1 MHSDGSGSI
10 EKLDS
15 AEPARFPQAWS
26 PDGKILIFLE
36 ENLSDWDLWTLSL
49 DGKHEARPWLRT
61 PFAEWSAAFSPD
73 GRWVAY
79 VSDESGSTDVYVR
92 PFNGSSEKLRISNAG
107 GREPMWAH
115 SGRELFYRD
124 GNKMIAVSVETGSV
138 LRAGKPRQ
146 LFEGNYQAGPG
157 ETADYDVAPGDNRF
171 LMVQREQKPPLT
183 HLEVCWAGQQKRMHT
198 LRPKSNKP
206 RSTCCDVK
214 RSPQHRLVPVVDAF
228 LRSDKYRSSPR
239 VAPSHFQVSPK
250 TFSPS

>member
-183 HLEVCWAGQQKRMHT
+183 HLEVLLGWPTEANAHT
-198 LRPKSNKP
+198 
-206 RSTCCDVK
+206 
-214 RSPQHRLVPVVDAF
+214 
-228 LRSDKYRSSPR
+228 
-239 VAPSHFQVSPK
+239 APEK
-250 TFSPS
+250 